1 MAVDTRTPAE
11 LRNMLGANLRQLAD
25 RYPSVAELC
34 RQLGVNRTQ
43 FNRYL
48 SGESFPRPDVLDRI
62 CRFFDV
68 DARIL
73 LKPLEEIPA
82 PRRCDLPESV
92 VQFLRP
98 GLAALTE
105 DTFPSGVYLVTQ
117 HGGEADPRAHHW
129 LVQTRHLH
137 QCAVLRGFLPP
148 AMAGTRSATGREL
161 RGFAACAGPNIYAV
175 LSREAGRDSK
185 TMVIRKDMTDG
196 NGVWIGSCMEH
207 SAATPHIYRLEIRHL
222 GHDFRATLE
231 AARLARRT

>member
-1 MAVDTRTPAE
+1 MTAEFESDLPQDGEHREGLRKALGENADAGYRARLRAAFLRGDLSEVPESREAGEGRNPAAAGDSPVLPAQSASNGPSPTPATPQSPSAQRPLAQRPPAGDPAQQPHDGRTPAE
-11 LRNMLGANLRQLAD
+11 LRSMLGANLRQLAD

-92 VQFLRP
+92 VQFLAP
-98 GLAALTE
+98 
-105 DTFPSGVYLVTQ
+105 
-117 HGGEADPRAHHW
+117 
-129 LVQTRHLH
+129 
-137 QCAVLRGFLPP
+137 
-148 AMAGTRSATGREL
+148 
-161 RGFAACAGPNIYAV
+161 
-175 LSREAGRDSK
+175 
-185 TMVIRKDMTDG
+185 
-196 NGVWIGSCMEH
+196 
-207 SAATPHIYRLEIRHL
+207 
-222 GHDFRATLE
+222 
-231 AARLARRT
+231 